1 MAAFDHILLLFS
13 FVFAL
18 ALTHLLSRV
27 GALLLARKRVRF
39 SALPTLMILNA
50 VGWVYANWLL
60 LWDLHGIRN
69 WDLASITTWFAF
81 AVSNYFICVAAAPDV
96 EPAGPI
102 DMEQFYWD
110 NRGLFYVLML
120 LATVLAMGTN
130 IIFLRTSDPSLFFK
144 ATVDTAPNFVPPI
157 LALAVS
163 ARWAQWVSGLA
174 IFGLTIWW
182 TIGFSG
188 SLQ

>member
-1 MAAFDHILLLFS
+1 MGAFDHILLLFS

-39 SALPTLMILNA
+39 SALHTLEIVNA
-50 VGWVYANWLL
+50 IGWVYANWLL

-69 WDLASITTWFAF
+69 WDLVSVTIWFAF
-81 AVSNYFICVAAAPDV
+81 AVSNYFICVAAAPDI

-102 DMEQFYWD
+102 DMEKFYWD
-110 NRGLFYVLML
+110 NRKLFYALML
-120 LATVLAMGTN
+120 LATVVAMATN
-130 IIFLRTSDPSLFFK
+130 VSFLKTSDPSLFLK
-144 ATVDTAPNFVPPI
+144 ANLDTAPNFIPPV

-163 ARWAQWVSGLA
+163 ARWAQWVAGLA
-174 IFGLTIWW
+174 ILGLTIWW
-182 TIGFSG
+182 LVGFSG